1 MNELINSLQPML
13 EKISEV
19 FCVSIETVQQ
29 NGYEYLVKFGKYYLI
44 DKMNSRFAISFLLA
58 IVVVALAIL
67 CYTAYQDCNC
77 GDVEIKTIKKIIIVG
92 VSLWLSVFAC
102 SQIIEAIKF
111 YSCPEIYSINALM
124 KLIK

>member
-29 NGYEYLVKFGKYYLI
+29 NGYEYLVKFGKYHLLDNCATI
-44 DKMNSRFAISFLLA
+44 FAISFFIAFVLIA
-58 IVVVALAIL
+58 IAIF
-67 CYTAYQDCNC
+67 CYATYQDCNC
-77 GDVEIKTIKKIIIVG
+77 EDIETKTIKKIIITG
-92 VSLWLSVFAC
+92 IALWLFVFAC